1 MTDNPTRK
9 LRLPGQAAAPA
20 EEARPAG
27 GEDRQG
33 RVVTFYSYK
42 GGTGRTMA
50 LANTAWILAANGFR
64 VLTVDWDLEAPGLA
78 KFFRPFL
85 DQGALAGTTGMM
97 DLITDYREEALR
109 EVDHPPGWHR
119 DFARVH
125 PHVLS
130 LSWPGFPAGGSLDFL
145 SAGQLNRDY
154 SEVVGRLDWDLFYDR
169 FDGGQF
175 FDALKRDMSRRY
187 DYVLIDSRTGLS
199 DIAEICTVQMP
210 DDLVVCFTLSDQSIE
225 GASKIAQHINDRYR
239 ERGIRILPVPM
250 RIDEGEKE
258 KADAGRAL
266 ARLRF
271 AGLPEGLADE
281 DLSHYWGSV
290 EIPYRPFYAY
300 EEILAT
306 FGDQPGT
313 PTSMLAACERL
324 TTVLTRGR
332 ISALPPMD
340 EEVRLHWVD
349 AYTRRRPT
357 APADLYLSFVPE
369 DRIWADWIA
378 AVLES
383 AGFRVVP
390 RDIGAGADSRLE
402 TERGIDAASRTVAVL
417 SAGYLRAPQARALWD
432 SMGGFDPSGTR
443 RQIVP
448 VRVGDVRLTAPFS
461 GRNPIDLVGRDETQA
476 AAILLRALGRAETEA
491 DPEVVIPRFPGTKPA
506 YWSVPQRN
514 PSFTGRARVLEEL
527 RDSLVGG
534 PMVVLPTPQTLYGL
548 GGVGKTQL
556 AMEYAHRYMSHYDL
570 VWWIDAEQTDLIST
584 ALAELANRLGL
595 RVGDS
600 VNEAAEAAREALRK
614 GTPTPRWLLIFDNA
628 DEPSEIRRFFPG
640 GSGHV
645 LVTSRNQAWSGQ
657 AGVLGV
663 DVFTRGESIEHLTR
677 RTRGLS
683 RADADRVAEAVGDL
697 PLAVE
702 VAAAWLDTTRTPVDT
717 YVAQLHQEATRAL
730 AVGRPADYPTPV
742 GATWNV
748 SIARL
753 REQSPAAVRLLQ
765 LCAFMAPEPI
775 SMDLFYSDQ
784 MIRSL
789 VRYDEDLSDTFMLG
803 KVIQAVGRYAL
814 AKVDAG
820 SNSFQVHRLVQAVV
834 RSEMDDPAREAAMH
848 EVHRIL
854 VGARPVLGD
863 TDNPANWPR
872 FEKIWPHLVPSR
884 AQDCDERETRE
895 LMIDRVRYLWKRSD
909 LDRARALA
917 EQLDLTWTT
926 RLAGEANELEARHL
940 RRQVLSLNFQ
950 LANVVRSQGNFADAR
965 ALDERTL
972 AGQKELLGEHN
983 PYTLM
988 TAGSLGADL
997 RALGR
1002 FQEALDLDLETYGQF
1017 RELFGEENARTL
1029 SAANN
1034 LAIDYRLVGDSSA
1047 ARDLD
1052 QDTFDRRQAVLGPR
1066 HPYTLSSKS
1075 NLARDLREIGD
1086 YKGSIELL
1094 REVTEELAD
1103 VLQPDL
1109 PENLR
1114 NAKSLAVSLRREGH
1128 LREARQ
1134 LTMQTY
1140 ERYLDRY
1147 GSEAAET
1154 LACALNLAADHSASG
1169 DKEAARDLAT
1179 AVYEGHQRLFGDE
1192 HPFTLACE
1200 NNLGIYLRGSGDVE
1214 AAIRR
1219 GSHTV
1224 DALRSVLGPDH
1235 HYTLNAMINLANAYG
1250 DAGQAAKAEELERAA
1265 YAGLVN
1271 RYGPGH
1277 PDAIAC
1283 ESNLA
1288 VTLRKSNPGQAAEL
1302 REHALTELLRLFGE
1316 EHPNTVA
1323 CRGWKRINRDLEP
1336 QPV

>member
-20 EEARPAG
+20 EEPRPG

-85 DQGALAGTTGMM
+85 DQAALAGTTGMM

-109 EVDHPPGWHR
+109 EAEHPPGWHR

-281 DLSHYWGSV
+281 DLAHYWGSV

-332 ISALPPMD
+332 ISSLPPMD

-390 RDIGAGADSRLE
+390 RDIGAGADTRLE
-402 TERGIDAASRTVAVL
+402 TERGIDTAFRTVAVL

-476 AAILLRALGRAETEA
+476 AAILLRALGRDGAEP
-491 DPEVVIPRFPGTKPA
+491 DPDVTIPRFPGTKPA

-556 AMEYAHRYMSHYDL
+556 ALEYAHRYMSHYDL
-570 VWWIDAEQTDLIST
+570 VWWIDAEQTELIPT

-748 SIARL
+748 SITRL

-872 FEKIWPHLVPSR
+872 FEKIWPHLAPSR

-917 EQLDLTWTT
+917 EQLDTTWTT
-926 RLAGEANELEARHL
+926 RLAGETNELEARHL

-972 AGQKELLGEHN
+972 EGQKELLGEHN

-1034 LAIDYRLVGDSSA
+1034 LAIDYRLVGDSAA

-1052 QDTFDRRQAVLGPR
+1052 QDTYDRRQAVLGPR

-1094 REVTEELAD
+1094 REVNEELAD

-1235 HYTLNAMINLANAYG
+1235 HYTLNAMINLANAHG
-1250 DAGQAAKAEELERAA
+1250 DAGQLAKAEELERAA

-1288 VTLRKSNPGQAAEL
+1288 VTLRKTNPNQAVEL

-1316 EHPNTVA
+1316 EHPNTMA
-1323 CRGWKRINRDLEP
+1323 CRGWRRINRDLEP

>member
-1 MTDNPTRK
+1 
-9 LRLPGQAAAPA
+9 
-20 EEARPAG
+20 
-27 GEDRQG
+27 
-33 RVVTFYSYK
+33 
-42 GGTGRTMA
+42 
-50 LANTAWILAANGFR
+50 
-64 VLTVDWDLEAPGLA
+64 
-78 KFFRPFL
+78 
-85 DQGALAGTTGMM
+85 
-97 DLITDYREEALR
+97 
-109 EVDHPPGWHR
+109 
-119 DFARVH
+119 
-125 PHVLS
+125 
-130 LSWPGFPAGGSLDFL
+130 
-145 SAGQLNRDY
+145 
-154 SEVVGRLDWDLFYDR
+154 
-169 FDGGQF
+169 
-175 FDALKRDMSRRY
+175 MSRRA
-187 DYVLIDSRTGLS
+187 LILANQYYREGFSELPGARADAVELEQVLS
-199 DIAEICTVQMP
+199 DPSIADFEVTIVQDGTAVECRRAIQQFYQSASR
-210 DDLVVCFTLSDQSIE
+210 DDLLLLHLSCHGRKDRRNRLHFVASDTEPALIEATAVSAEFLADQMEDSLSNRIVVFLDCCYSGAFTKGMRTRGEVPTVDV
-225 GASKIAQHINDRYR
+225 GAHFLGRAQHIITSSTSLQFSHESDLQSRA
-239 ERGIRILPVPM
+239 EAQPSVFTAAVIEGLRGGAGGRGHDGFISVDDLFDYVVARVGAQLPDQTPTRSVNAIGTP
-250 RIDEGEKE
+250 II
-258 KADAGRAL
+258 L
-266 ARLRF
+266 ARSQ
-271 AGLPEGLADE
+271 PLA
-281 DLSHYWGSV
+281 
-290 EIPYRPFYAY
+290 
-300 EEILAT
+300 
-306 FGDQPGT
+306 
-313 PTSMLAACERL
+313 
-324 TTVLTRGR
+324 
-332 ISALPPMD
+332 
-340 EEVRLHWVD
+340 
-349 AYTRRRPT
+349 
-357 APADLYLSFVPE
+357 YLSFVSE
-369 DRIWADWIA
+369 DRAWADWIA
-378 AVLES
+378 AVVES

-390 RDIGAGADSRLE
+390 REIGAGTDARLG
-402 TERGIDAASRTVAVL
+402 TERGIDAAHGIVAVL
-417 SAGYLRAPQARALWD
+417 SAGYLSDPQARALWD
-432 SMGGFDPSGTR
+432 SMGGLDAAGSR

-461 GRNPIDLVGRDETQA
+461 GHNPIDLVGREESLA
-476 AAILLRALGRAETEA
+476 AAILLRALGRVGTEV
-491 DPEVVIPRFPGTKPA
+491 DPEAVIPRFPGTKPA
-506 YWSVPQRN
+506 YWSVPGRN
-514 PSFTGRARVLEEL
+514 PSFTGRDLVLEEL
-527 RDSLVGG
+527 RESLVGG
-534 PMVVLPTPQTLYGL
+534 PTVVLPSPQTLYGL

-556 AMEYAHRYMSHYDL
+556 ALEYAHRYMFHYDL
-570 VWWIDAEQTDLIST
+570 VWWIDAEQTELIPT

-595 RVGDS
+595 QVGDS
-600 VNEAAEAAREALRK
+600 VNEAAEGAREALRK

-640 GSGHV
+640 GSGHI

-663 DVFTRGESIEHLTR
+663 DVFSRGESVEHLCR

-717 YVAQLHQEATRAL
+717 YVQQLQQEATRAL

-784 MIRSL
+784 MIKSL
-789 VRYDEDLSDTFMLG
+789 VKYDEDLSDTFMLG

-834 RSEMDDPAREAAMH
+834 RSEMDESAQEAAMH

-854 VGARPVLGD
+854 VGARPTLGD

-884 AQDCDERETRE
+884 AQDCGDHETRE
-895 LMIDRVRYLWKRSD
+895 LLIDRVRYLWKRSD

-917 EQLDLTWTT
+917 EQLDTTWNNRLT
-926 RLAGEANELEARHL
+926 GEVNEAEYRHL
-940 RRQVLSLNFQ
+940 HRQVLSLNFQ
-950 LANVVRSQGNFADAR
+950 LANVVRVQGNFAEAR

-972 AGQKELLGEHN
+972 AGQKELLGEHS
-983 PYTLM
+983 PYSLM

-1002 FQEALDLDLETYGQF
+1002 FQDALELDLETYGQF
-1017 RELFGEENARTL
+1017 RELFGEDHARTL
-1029 SAANN
+1029 SIANN
-1034 LAIDYRLVGDSSA
+1034 LAIDYRLVGDSEA

-1052 QDTFDRRQAVLGPR
+1052 QDTYGRRQAVLGPR
-1066 HPYTLSSKS
+1066 HPYTLSSKA
-1075 NLARDLREIGD
+1075 NLARDLREIGN
-1086 YKGSIELL
+1086 YKDSIELL

-1103 VLQPDL
+1103 VLQADL
-1109 PENLR
+1109 PEILR

-1134 LTMQTY
+1134 LTQQTY

-1147 GSEAAET
+1147 GPEGADT

-1179 AVYEGHQRLFGDE
+1179 TVYEGHQRLFGDE

-1200 NNLGIYLRGSGDVE
+1200 NNLGIYLCGSGDVE
-1214 AAIRR
+1214 SAIRY

-1235 HYTLNAMINLANAYG
+1235 HYTLNAMINLANAYS
-1250 DAGQAAKAEELERAA
+1250 DAGQPGKAEELERAA
-1265 YAGLVN
+1265 HAGLVN

-1288 VTLRKSNPGQAAEL
+1288 VTLRKSNPAQAVEL
-1302 REHALTELLRLFGE
+1302 RKHAMTELLRLFGE
-1316 EHPNTVA
+1316 EHPNTIA
-1323 CRGWKRINRDLEP
+1323 CRGWQRISRDLEP
-1336 QPV
+1336 QPF

>member
-1 MTDNPTRK
+1 MTDKPTRK
-9 LRLPGQAAAPA
+9 LRMADPVEDAEPQAN
-20 EEARPAG
+20 
-27 GEDRQG
+27 EDRQG

-109 EVDHPPGWHR
+109 EVEHPPGWHQ

-125 PHVLS
+125 PHALS
-130 LSWPGFPAGGSLDFL
+130 LSWPGFPPGGSLDFL

-187 DYVLIDSRTGLS
+187 DYILIDSRTGLS

-239 ERGIRILPVPM
+239 ERAIRILPVPM

-271 AGLPEGLADE
+271 SGLPEGLVEEELA
-281 DLSHYWGSV
+281 HYWGSV

-306 FGDQPGT
+306 FGDQTGT

-324 TTVLTRGR
+324 TSVLTKGR
-332 ISALPPMD
+332 VTALPPLD
-340 EEVRLHWVD
+340 EDVRLHWVE

-357 APADLYLSFVPE
+357 VPADLYLSFVPE

-390 RDIGAGADSRLE
+390 RDIGAGADTRQE
-402 TERGIDAASRTVAVL
+402 TERGIDAANRTVAVL
-417 SAGYLRAPQARALWD
+417 SAAYLRAPQARALWD
-432 SMGGFDPSGTR
+432 SMGGFDPSGSR

-448 VRVGDVRLTAPFS
+448 VRVSDVRLNAPFVS
-461 GRNPIDLVGRDETQA
+461 RNPVDLVGRDESQA
-476 AAILLRALGRAETEA
+476 AAILLRALGRADA
-491 DPEVVIPRFPGTKPA
+491 DIDAEVPIPRFPGTRPS

-514 PSFTGRARVLEEL
+514 PSFTGRAKVLEEL
-527 RDSLVGG
+527 REQLVGG

-548 GGVGKTQL
+548 GGVGKSQL
-556 AMEYAHRYMSHYDL
+556 ALEYAHRYMSHYDL
-570 VWWIDAEQTDLIST
+570 VWWIDAEQTDLIPT
-584 ALAELANRLGL
+584 ALSDLAARLGL

-600 VNEAAEAAREALRK
+600 VNEAAEAAREALRR
-614 GTPTPRWLLIFDNA
+614 GNPTSRWLLIFDNA
-628 DEPSEIRRFFPG
+628 DEPGEIRRFFPG
-640 GSGHV
+640 GSGHI

-663 DVFTRGESIEHLTR
+663 DVFTRGESVEHLTR

-717 YVAQLHQEATRAL
+717 YVRQLQQEATRAL

-765 LCAFMAPEPI
+765 LCAFFAPEPI

-789 VRYDEDLSDTFMLG
+789 VRYDEDLSDVFMLG

-834 RSEMDDPAREAAMH
+834 RSEMDDNAREAAMH

-854 VGARPVLGD
+854 VGARPALGD

-872 FEKIWPHLVPSR
+872 FEKIWPHLAPSR

-895 LMIDRVRYLWKRSD
+895 LLIDRVRYLWKRTD
-909 LDRARALA
+909 LDKARTLA
-917 EQLDLTWTT
+917 EQLDATWTS
-926 RLAGEANELEARHL
+926 RLGGEQDEGEARHL

-965 ALDERTL
+965 SLDERTL
-972 AGQKELLGEHN
+972 AGQKALLGEHN

-1029 SAANN
+1029 SIANN
-1034 LAIDYRLVGDSSA
+1034 LAIDYRLVGDSEA

-1052 QDTFDRRQAVLGPR
+1052 QDTYDRRAAVLGPR

-1103 VLQPDL
+1103 VLQADL

-1114 NAKSLAVSLRREGH
+1114 NAKSLAVSLRRDGH

-1140 ERYLDRY
+1140 ERYLDRF
-1147 GSEAAET
+1147 GAEAADT

-1179 AVYEGHQRLFGDE
+1179 TVYEGHQRLFGDE

-1200 NNLGIYLRGSGDVE
+1200 NNLGIYLRGSGDVD

-1219 GSHTV
+1219 GTHTV
-1224 DALRSVLGPDH
+1224 QNLRAVLGPDH
-1235 HYTLNAMINLANAYG
+1235 PFTMNAMINLANAYG
-1250 DAGQAAKAEELERAA
+1250 DGGLPAKAEELERAA
-1265 YAGLVN
+1265 YTGLCN
-1271 RYGPGH
+1271 RYGPAH

-1288 VTLRKSNPGQAAEL
+1288 VTLRKSSPAQAAEL
-1302 REHALTELLRLFGE
+1302 REHALSELLRLFGE
-1316 EHPNTVA
+1316 EHPNTVSA
-1323 CRGWKRINRDLEP
+1323 RGWRRINRDLEP